1 MPEKKKLEGLVLK
14 ARPEGFLP
22 KYRVLDLADEKGVYC
37 AKLLGDLG
45 AEVIKVEPPRGDK
58 TRFRGPFFKN
68 EVHPEKSLFFLY
80 FNTSK
85 GSITLNLEN
94 SVGQEIFKRLLIN
107 TDVVVESFPV
117 GYLAKL
123 GLDYPKLKKVNPKL
137 VMASIT
143 PYGQT
148 GPLSG
153 YKAEDINVM
162 AMSGYMQLVGEPDQA
177 PLVLGGEQSFY
188 PGSQY
193 AAVGIMAALF
203 HRDAVSG
210 KGQYIDVPMQEAM
223 ISYWQEQTPVPM
235 WHKTK
240 ENNTRV
246 GAMDAMVTPCG
257 LYPCKDGWIS
267 LCVVTPQEWDA
278 LAQWIHEV
286 TGDDEVLKDQY
297 KGGLIDRMPVRD
309 MVNVMVIN
317 FTEKLNGR
325 DIFLEGQ
332 KRKLVVMPVNDVP
345 SLVKDNQLNSR
356 GFWVE
361 LDHPV
366 VGKLKYPRGALYS
379 DAIQAPSKAAPLL
392 GEDNERIY
400 CKELGYTRE
409 DLAVLRAAGTI

>member
-1 MPEKKKLEGLVLK
+1 MPEKKKQ
-14 ARPEGFLP
+14 EGFLP

-37 AKLLGDLG
+37 GKLLGDLG
-45 AEVIKVEPPRGDK
+45 AEVIKVEPPSGDK
-58 TRFRGPFFKN
+58 TRFRGPFFKG

-94 SVGQEIFKRLLIN
+94 SAGQDIFKKLVKKA
-107 TDVVVESFPV
+107 DVVVESFPV

-123 GLDYPKLKKVNPKL
+123 GLDYPKLKKINPKL

-143 PYGQT
+143 PYGQK

-153 YKAEDINVM
+153 YKAQDINVM

-193 AAVGIMAALF
+193 AAVGTMAALF
-203 HRDAVSG
+203 YRDAVSG
-210 KGQYIDVPMQEAM
+210 KGQYVDVPMQEAM
-223 ISYWQEQTPVPM
+223 ISYWQEQTPVTM
-235 WHKTK
+235 WQKTK

-267 LCVVTPQEWDA
+267 LCIVTPQEWA
-278 LAQWIHEV
+278 TLSQWIHEV
-286 TGDDEVLKDQY
+286 TGDDEVLKDEY
-297 KGGLIDRMPVRD
+297 KGGLLDRMPVRD
-309 MVNVMVIN
+309 MVNVLVIN
-317 FTEKLNGR
+317 FTEKLTGR
-325 DIFLEGQ
+325 EIFLEGQ

-345 SLVKDNQLNSR
+345 SLVNDSQLNSR

-361 LDHPV
+361 LNHPV
-366 VGKLKYPRGALYS
+366 VGKLKYPKGMLYS
-379 DAIQAPSKAAPLL
+379 DAIGAPTKVAPLL

-400 CKELGYTRE
+400 CKELGYSKE
-409 DLAVLRAAGTI
+409 DLAVLRAAGVI

>member
-1 MPEKKKLEGLVLK
+1 MPEKKKD
-14 ARPEGFLP
+14 EGFLP
-22 KYRVLDLADEKGVYC
+22 KYRVLDLADEKGAYC
-37 AKLLGDLG
+37 GKLLGDLG
-45 AEVIKVEPPRGDK
+45 AEVIKVEPPGGAK

-68 EVHPEKSLFFLY
+68 EVHPEKSLHFLY

-94 SVGQEIFKRLLIN
+94 SAGQEIFKKLVKKA
-107 TDVVVESFPV
+107 DVVLESFPV

-137 VMASIT
+137 VMTSIT
-143 PYGQT
+143 PYGQK

-153 YKAEDINVM
+153 YKAQDINIM

-193 AAVGIMAALF
+193 AAVGTMAALF
-203 HRDAVSG
+203 YRDAVSG
-210 KGQYIDVPMQEAM
+210 KGQYVDVPMQEAM
-223 ISYWQEQTPVPM
+223 ISYWQEQTPVTM
-235 WHKTK
+235 WQKTK

-267 LCVVTPQEWDA
+267 LCIVTPQEWA
-278 LAQWIHEV
+278 TLSQWIHEV
-286 TGDDEVLKDQY
+286 TGDDEVLKDEY
-297 KGGLIDRMPVRD
+297 KGGLLDRMPVRD
-309 MVNVMVIN
+309 MVNVLVIN
-317 FTEKLNGR
+317 FTEKLTGR
-325 DIFLEGQ
+325 EIFLEGQ

-345 SLVKDNQLNSR
+345 SLVNDSQLNSR

-361 LDHPV
+361 LNHPV
-366 VGKLKYPRGALYS
+366 VGKLKYPKGALYS
-379 DAIQAPSKAAPLL
+379 DAIGAPTKVAPLL

-400 CKELGYTRE
+400 CKELGYSKE
-409 DLAVLRAAGTI
+409 DLAVLRAAGVI

>member
-1 MPEKKKLEGLVLK
+1 MPEKKK
-14 ARPEGFLP
+14 PEGFLP
-22 KYRVLDLADEKGVYC
+22 RYRVLDLADEKGAYC
-37 AKLLGDLG
+37 SKLLGDLG
-45 AEVIKVEPPRGDK
+45 AEVIKVEPPCGDK

-94 SVGQEIFKRLLIN
+94 SVGQEILKKLVK
-107 TDVVVESFPV
+107 TADVVVESFPV
-117 GYLAKL
+117 GHLAKL
-123 GLDYPKLKKVNPKL
+123 GLDYPKLKRVNPKL

-143 PYGQT
+143 PYGQK
-148 GPLSG
+148 GPLSS

-193 AAVGIMAALF
+193 AAVGTMAALF
-203 HRDAVSG
+203 YRDSVSG
-210 KGQYIDVPMQEAM
+210 KGQYVDVPMQEAM

-267 LCVVTPQEWDA
+267 LCVVTPQEWDT

-345 SLVKDNQLNSR
+345 SLLKDNQLNSR

-379 DAIQAPSKAAPLL
+379 DAIGAPSKAAPLL

-400 CKELGYTRE
+400 CKELGYTKE
-409 DLAVLRAAGTI
+409 DLAVLRATGTI

>member
-1 MPEKKKLEGLVLK
+1 MPEKKKQ
-14 ARPEGFLP
+14 EGFLP
-22 KYRVLDLADEKGVYC
+22 KYRVLDLADEKGAYC
-37 AKLLGDLG
+37 GKLLGDLG
-45 AEVIKVEPPRGDK
+45 AEVIKVEPPCGDK
-58 TRFRGPFFKN
+58 TRLRGPFFKN

-85 GSITLNLEN
+85 GSITLDIEGPA
-94 SVGQEIFKRLLIN
+94 GQEIFKRLVKKA
-107 TDVVVESFPV
+107 DVVVESFPV

-137 VMASIT
+137 VMTSIT
-143 PYGQT
+143 PYGQK

-153 YKAEDINVM
+153 YKAQDINIM

-193 AAVGIMAALF
+193 AAVGTMAALYY
-203 HRDAVSG
+203 RDAVSK
-210 KGQYIDVPMQEAM
+210 KGQYVDVSMQEAM

-235 WHKTK
+235 WQKTK

-267 LCVVTPQEWDA
+267 LCIVTPQEWA
-278 LAQWIHEV
+278 TLSQWIHEV
-286 TGDDEVLKDQY
+286 TGDDEVLKDEY
-297 KGGLIDRMPVRD
+297 KGGLLDRMPVRD
-309 MVNVMVIN
+309 MVNVLVIN
-317 FTEKLNGR
+317 FTEKLTGR
-325 DIFLEGQ
+325 EIFLEGQ

-345 SLVKDNQLNSR
+345 ALVNDSQLNSR

-361 LDHPV
+361 LNHPV
-366 VGKLKYPRGALYS
+366 VGKLKYPKGMLYS
-379 DAIQAPSKAAPLL
+379 DAIGSPTKAAPLL

-400 CKELGYTRE
+400 CKELGYSKE
-409 DLAVLRAAGTI
+409 DLAVLRAAGVI

>member
-1 MPEKKKLEGLVLK
+1 MPEKKKE
-14 ARPEGFLP
+14 EGFLP
-22 KYRVLDLADEKGVYC
+22 RYRVLDLADEKGVYC
-37 AKLLGDLG
+37 GKLLGDLG
-45 AEVIKVEPPRGDK
+45 AEVIKVEPPCGDK
-58 TRFRGPFFKN
+58 TRLRGPFFKN

-85 GSITLNLEN
+85 GSITLDIEGTD
-94 SVGQEIFKRLLIN
+94 GQEIFKRLVKKA
-107 TDVVVESFPV
+107 DVVVESFPV

-137 VMASIT
+137 VMTSIT
-143 PYGQT
+143 PYGQK

-153 YKAEDINVM
+153 YKAQDINIM

-193 AAVGIMAALF
+193 AAVGTMAALF
-203 HRDAVSG
+203 YRDAVSG
-210 KGQYIDVPMQEAM
+210 KGQYVDVPMQEAM
-223 ISYWQEQTPVPM
+223 ISYWQEQTPVTM
-235 WHKTK
+235 WQKTK

-267 LCVVTPQEWDA
+267 LCIVTPQEWA
-278 LAQWIHEV
+278 TLSQWIHEV
-286 TGDDEVLKDQY
+286 TGDDEVLKDEY
-297 KGGLIDRMPVRD
+297 KGGLLDRMPVRD
-309 MVNVMVIN
+309 MVNVLVIN
-317 FTEKLNGR
+317 FTEKLTGR
-325 DIFLEGQ
+325 EIFLEGQ

-345 SLVKDNQLNSR
+345 SLVNDSQLNSR

-361 LDHPV
+361 LNHPV
-366 VGKLKYPRGALYS
+366 VGKLKYPKGPLYS
-379 DAIQAPSKAAPLL
+379 DAIGAPTKVAPLL

-400 CKELGYTRE
+400 CKELGYSKE
-409 DLAVLRAAGTI
+409 DLAVLRAAGVI

>member
-1 MPEKKKLEGLVLK
+1 MPEKKKL
-14 ARPEGFLP
+14 EGFLP
-22 KYRVLDLADEKGVYC
+22 KYRVLDLADEKGAYC
-37 AKLLGDLG
+37 GKLLGDLG
-45 AEVIKVEPPRGDK
+45 AEVIKVEPPCGDK
-58 TRFRGPFFKN
+58 MRLRGPFFKN
-68 EVHPEKSLFFLY
+68 DVHLEKSLFFLY

-85 GSITLNLEN
+85 GSITLDIE
-94 SVGQEIFKRLLIN
+94 SAAGQEIFKKLVKKA
-107 TDVVVESFPV
+107 DAVVESFPV
-117 GYLAKL
+117 GYLARL
-123 GLDYPKLKKVNPKL
+123 GLDYSKLKKVNPKL
-137 VMASIT
+137 VMTSVT
-143 PYGQT
+143 PYGQK

-153 YKAEDINVM
+153 YKAQDINIM
-162 AMSGYMQLVGEPDQA
+162 AMSGYMQLVGEPDQM

-188 PGSQY
+188 PGSQFG
-193 AAVGIMAALF
+193 AVGTMAALYY
-203 HRDAVSG
+203 RDAVSK
-210 KGQYIDVPMQEAM
+210 KGQHVDVSMQEAM

-235 WHKTK
+235 WQKTK

-246 GAMDAMVTPCG
+246 GVMDAMVTPCG

-267 LCVVTPQEWDA
+267 LCVVTPQEWDT

-286 TGDDEVLKDQY
+286 TGDDEVLKQEY

-345 SLVKDNQLNSR
+345 SLLKDTQLNSR
-356 GFWVE
+356 NFWVE
-361 LDHPV
+361 LNHPV

-379 DAIQAPSKAAPLL
+379 DAIGSPTKAAPLL

-400 CKELGYTRE
+400 TKELGYTKE
-409 DLAVLRAAGTI
+409 DLAVLRATGVI

>member
-1 MPEKKKLEGLVLK
+1 MPEKKK
-14 ARPEGFLP
+14 PEGFLP
-22 KYRVLDLADEKGVYC
+22 RYRVLDLADEKGAYC
-37 AKLLGDLG
+37 SKLLGDLG
-45 AEVIKVEPPRGDK
+45 AEVIKVEPPCGDK
-58 TRFRGPFFKN
+58 TRFRGPFFKD

-85 GSITLNLEN
+85 GSITLNLED
-94 SVGQEIFKRLLIN
+94 SVGQEIFKKLVKKA
-107 TDVVVESFPV
+107 DVVVESFPV

-123 GLDYPKLKKVNPKL
+123 GLDYPKLKRVNPKL

-210 KGQYIDVPMQEAM
+210 KGQYVDVPMQEAM

-267 LCVVTPQEWDA
+267 LCVVTPQEWDT

-345 SLVKDNQLNSR
+345 SLLIDNQLNSR

-366 VGKLKYPRGALYS
+366 VGKLKYPKGALYS
-379 DAIQAPSKAAPLL
+379 DAIPAPAKAAPLL

-409 DLAVLRAAGTI
+409 DLAVLRATGTI

>member
-1 MPEKKKLEGLVLK
+1 MPEKKK
-14 ARPEGFLP
+14 PEGFLP
-22 KYRVLDLADEKGVYC
+22 KYRVLDLADEKGAYC
-37 AKLLGDLG
+37 SKLLGDLG
-45 AEVIKVEPPRGDK
+45 AEVIKVEPPCGDK
-58 TRFRGPFFKN
+58 TRFRGPFFKD

-85 GSITLNLEN
+85 GSITLNIEN
-94 SVGQEIFKRLLIN
+94 GVGQEIFKKLVKKA
-107 TDVVVESFPV
+107 DVVVESFPV

-123 GLDYPKLKKVNPKL
+123 GLDYPKLKRVNPKL

-143 PYGQT
+143 PYGQK

-193 AAVGIMAALF
+193 AAVGTMAALF
-203 HRDAVSG
+203 YRDAVSG
-210 KGQYIDVPMQEAM
+210 KGQYVDVPMQEAM

-267 LCVVTPQEWDA
+267 LCVVTPQEWDT

-345 SLVKDNQLNSR
+345 SLLKDSQLNSR
-356 GFWVE
+356 GFWIE
-361 LDHPV
+361 LAHPV

-379 DAIQAPSKAAPLL
+379 DAIGAPSKAAPLL

-400 CKELGYTRE
+400 CKELGYTKE
-409 DLAVLRAAGTI
+409 DLAVLRATGTI